1 MNKELDATA
10 LSIRSLSIDAIEKA
24 NSGHPGL
31 PLGAAELAAVL
42 YGKLLRHNPQN
53 PQWVDRDRFILS
65 AGHGSMLLYSILHL
79 SGYDL
84 SLDDIR
90 SFRQV
95 GSRCPGHP
103 EYGMTPGVEATTGP
117 LGQGIATAVGM
128 AVAESMLAARFN
140 TADYTI
146 VDHYTY
152 ALVGEGCLMEG
163 VSSEASSLAG
173 TLKLGKLIVY
183 YDQNKIT
190 IDGSTDIAFTEDIAK
205 RYESYGWQ
213 VLHGSMYSYSDI
225 ETLTEQAKKD
235 PRPSLIMLDSVIGK
249 GAPAVEGTAAA
260 HGAPLGKE
268 KLAQAK
274 EHLGLNPAE
283 QFFVAPEAYAYFA
296 DRKKGFE
303 KQEADWNTRFA
314 AWSAAHPALR
324 KEWDGFFEGGGIDR
338 KVLDG
343 VADPVFKV
351 GEQIA
356 TRAAS
361 KTALNVF
368 AKAFPNLVGGS
379 ADLQGPN
386 AVALQDVRTYTA
398 DSRDGRYIHFGIR
411 EFAMAAIT
419 NGIQLHGG
427 FRAFCATFAVFSD
440 YLRPALRLAALM
452 KIPSIYVL
460 THDSIFVGEDGPT
473 HQPVEVLAS
482 LRAIPNVLVLRP
494 ADAEET
500 AVAWRMALEQKDRP
514 TCLLLS
520 RQNLPVLQKADP
532 DWKTLMKNSGAYI
545 IRNTE
550 GSPDVTV
557 LATGSEVS
565 MACEAAGLAAPQQVR
580 VVSVPS
586 KELLDTASDTYRKQL
601 AGDASHRSI
610 VAEAGV
616 KQGWEGWVLDPR
628 MDIVSIDRFGESGPA
643 KKVAEHLGFTAEALA
658 ARICGKCGD
667 V

>member
-1 MNKELDATA
+1 MNKELDAVA

-31 PLGAAELAAVL
+31 PLGAAELAAML
-42 YGKLLRHNPQN
+42 YAKILRHNPKN
-53 PQWVDRDRFILS
+53 PQWVDRDRFVLS
-65 AGHGSMLLYSILHL
+65 AGHGSMLLYAALHL
-79 SGYDL
+79 AGYDL

-90 SFRQV
+90 SFRQI
-95 GSRCPGHP
+95 GSRCAGHP
-103 EYGMTPGVEATTGP
+103 EYGLTPGVEATTGP
-117 LGQGIATAVGM
+117 LGQGISTAVGM
-128 AVAESMLAARFN
+128 AIAEAMLAARFN
-140 TADYTI
+140 TEEYRI

-183 YDQNKIT
+183 YDKNNIT
-190 IDGSTDIAFTEDIAK
+190 IDGSTDIAFTEDVAK
-205 RYESYGWQ
+205 RYEAYGWQ

-225 ETLTEQAKKD
+225 EQLTAEAKKD
-235 PRPSLIMLDSVIGK
+235 PRPSLIILDSVIGK

-260 HGAPLGKE
+260 HGAPLGQE

-274 EHLGLNPAE
+274 KTLGLDPAK
-283 QFFVAPEAYAYFA
+283 QFFVVPEAYRYFEERQKECA
-296 DRKKGFE
+296 
-303 KQEADWNTRFA
+303 QAEADWNSRFA
-314 AWSAAHPALR
+314 AWSTAHPERR
-324 KEWDGFFEGGGIDR
+324 KEWDRSFVQGGIDQT
-338 KVLDG
+338 VLDG
-343 VADPVFKV
+343 VADPVFKKD
-351 GEQIA
+351 EMIA

-361 KTALNVF
+361 KTALNAF

-386 AVALQDVRTYTA
+386 AVALQDTQSFTA
-398 DSRDGRYIHFGIR
+398 ATPQGRYIHFGIR
-411 EFAMAAIT
+411 EFAMATIT

-452 KIPSIYVL
+452 RIPSIFVL

-473 HQPVEVLAS
+473 HQPVETLAS
-482 LRAIPNVLVLRP
+482 LRAIPNLLVLRP

-500 AVAWRMALEQKDRP
+500 AVAWRIALEQKDRP
-514 TCLLLS
+514 VCLILS
-520 RQNLPVLQKADP
+520 RQNLPILEKADP
-532 DWKTLMKNSGAYI
+532 QWKALMKAAGSYI
-545 IRNTE
+545 VKDTIGT
-550 GSPDVTV
+550 PDVTI

-565 MACEAAGLAAPQQVR
+565 LACEAAELAAPKKVR

-586 KELLDTASDTYRKQL
+586 KELLEAQASSCKAQL
-601 AGDASHRSI
+601 VGNNGRVM

-616 KQGWEGWVLDPR
+616 KQGWEGWVQSSEK
-628 MDIVSIDRFGESGPA
+628 DIFSIERFGESGPA
-643 KKVAEHLGFTAEALA
+643 KKVAEHLGFTAQALA
-658 ARICGKCGD
+658 ARIKE
-667 V
+667 

>member
-1 MNKELDATA
+1 MNKELDAVA

-42 YGKLLRHNPQN
+42 YAKILRHNPKN
-53 PQWVDRDRFILS
+53 PQWVDRDRFVLS
-65 AGHGSMLLYSILHL
+65 AGHGSMLLYAALHL
-79 SGYDL
+79 AGYDL

-90 SFRQV
+90 SFRQI
-95 GSRCPGHP
+95 GSRCAGHP
-103 EYGMTPGVEATTGP
+103 EYGLTPGVEATTGP
-117 LGQGIATAVGM
+117 LGQGISTAVGM
-128 AVAESMLAARFN
+128 AIAEAMLAARFN
-140 TADYTI
+140 TEEYRI

-183 YDQNKIT
+183 YDKNNIT
-190 IDGSTDIAFTEDIAK
+190 IDGSTDIAFTEDVTK
-205 RYESYGWQ
+205 RYEAYGWQ

-225 ETLTEQAKKD
+225 EKLTAEAKKD
-235 PRPSLIMLDSVIGK
+235 SRPSLIILDSVIGK

-260 HGAPLGKE
+260 HGAPLGQE

-274 EHLGLNPAE
+274 KTLGLDPAE
-283 QFFVAPEAYAYFA
+283 QFFVAPEAYRYFEERQKEFA
-296 DRKKGFE
+296 
-303 KQEADWNTRFA
+303 QAEADWNSRFA
-314 AWSAAHPALR
+314 AWSTAYPERR
-324 KEWDGFFEGGGIDR
+324 KEWDRSFVQGGIDQA
-338 KVLDG
+338 VLDG
-343 VADPVFKV
+343 VTGPTFKKD
-351 GEQIA
+351 EMIA

-361 KTALNVF
+361 KTALNAF

-386 AVALQDVRTYTA
+386 AVALQDAQSFTA
-398 DSRDGRYIHFGIR
+398 ATPQGRYIHFGIR
-411 EFAMAAIT
+411 EFAMATIT

-452 KIPSIYVL
+452 RIPSIFVL

-473 HQPVEVLAS
+473 HQPVETLAS
-482 LRAIPNVLVLRP
+482 LRAIPNLLVLRP

-500 AVAWRMALEQKDRP
+500 AVAWRIALEQKDRP
-514 TCLLLS
+514 VCLILS
-520 RQNLPVLQKADP
+520 RQNLPILEKADP
-532 DWKTLMKNSGAYI
+532 QWKALMKAAGSYI
-545 IRNTE
+545 VKDTIGTPN
-550 GSPDVTV
+550 VTI

-565 MACEAAGLAAPQQVR
+565 LACEAAQLAAPKKVR

-586 KELLDTASDTYRKQL
+586 KELLEAQTSSYKEQL
-601 AGDASHRSI
+601 VGSSTTRVM

-616 KQGWEGWVLDPR
+616 KQGWEGWVQSPEKN
-628 MDIVSIDRFGESGPA
+628 IFSIERFGESGPA
-643 KKVAEHLGFTAEALA
+643 KKVAEHLGFTAQALA
-658 ARICGKCGD
+658 ARIKE
-667 V
+667 

>member
-1 MNKELDATA
+1 MNKELDAVA
-10 LSIRSLSIDAIEKA
+10 LSIRCLSIDAIEKA

-42 YGKLLRHNPQN
+42 YGKILKHNPKN
-53 PQWVDRDRFILS
+53 PQWADRDRFVLS

-103 EYGMTPGVEATTGP
+103 EYGVTPGVEATTGP

-128 AVAESMLAARFN
+128 AIAESMLAARFN

-146 VDHYTY
+146 VNHYTY

-183 YDQNKIT
+183 YDKNKIT

-205 RYESYGWQ
+205 RYEAYGWQ
-213 VLHGSMYSYSDI
+213 VLQGSMYSYSDI
-225 ETLTEQAKKD
+225 EDLTAQAKKD

-274 EHLGLNPAE
+274 EHLRLNPAE
-283 QFFVAPEAYAYFA
+283 QFFVAPEAYAYFSERIKA
-296 DRKKGFE
+296 FAER
-303 KQEADWNTRFA
+303 EATWNARFTV
-314 AWSAAHPALR
+314 WSAVHPELR
-324 KEWDGFFEGGGIDR
+324 KEWDRYFAAGGIDHA
-338 KVLDG
+338 VLDSI
-343 VADPVFKV
+343 ADPAFEV
-351 GEQIA
+351 GAMIA

-368 AKAFPNLVGGS
+368 AKELPNLVGGS

-386 AVALQDVRTYTA
+386 AVALQDAKAYTA
-398 DSRDGRYIHFGIR
+398 DARDGRYIHFGIR
-411 EFAMAAIT
+411 EFAMAAVT

-473 HQPVEVLAS
+473 HQPVETLAS
-482 LRAIPNVLVLRP
+482 LRAIPNVLVIRP

-500 AVAWRMALEQKDRP
+500 AVAWRMALEQTSRP

-520 RQNLPVLQKADP
+520 RQNLPVLQKFAS
-532 DWKTLMKNSGAYI
+532 DWKTLMKTSGAYI
-545 IRNTE
+545 IRNVE
-550 GSPDVTV
+550 GSPDDTI

-565 MACEAAGLAAPQQVR
+565 MACEAAEMAAPKRVR
-580 VVSVPS
+580 VISVPA
-586 KELLDTASDTYRKQL
+586 KELLEDTNFQFKEKLLHNSL
-601 AGDASHRSI
+601 HNPI
-610 VAEAGV
+610 VVEAGV
-616 KQGWEGWVLDPR
+616 KQGWEGWTIHSS
-628 MDIVSIDRFGESGPA
+628 DIISIDRFGESGPA

-658 ARICGKCGD
+658 ARLCDKYG
-667 V
+667 VE

>member
-1 MNKELDATA
+1 MNKELDAVA

-42 YGKLLRHNPQN
+42 YAKILRHNPKN

-65 AGHGSMLLYSILHL
+65 AGHGSMLLYTALHL
-79 SGYDL
+79 AGYDL

-90 SFRQV
+90 SFRQI
-95 GSRCPGHP
+95 GSRCAGHP
-103 EYGMTPGVEATTGP
+103 EYGLTPGVEATTGP
-117 LGQGIATAVGM
+117 LGQGISTAVGM
-128 AVAESMLAARFN
+128 AIAEAMLAARFN
-140 TADYTI
+140 TGEHRI

-183 YDQNKIT
+183 YDKNNIT
-190 IDGSTDIAFTEDIAK
+190 IDGSTDIAFTEDVTK
-205 RYESYGWQ
+205 RYEAYGWQ

-225 ETLTEQAKKD
+225 EKLTAEAKKD
-235 PRPSLIMLDSVIGK
+235 PRPSLIILDSVIGK

-260 HGAPLGKE
+260 HGAPLGQE

-274 EHLGLNPAE
+274 KTLGLDPAK
-283 QFFVAPEAYAYFA
+283 QFFVAPEAYRYFA
-296 DRKKGFE
+296 ERQKEFTKA
-303 KQEADWNTRFA
+303 EADWNSRFA
-314 AWSAAHPALR
+314 AWSAAYPERR
-324 KEWDGFFEGGGIDR
+324 KEWDRSFVQGGIDQA
-338 KVLDG
+338 VLDS
-343 VADPVFKV
+343 VADPVFKKD
-351 GEQIA
+351 EMIA

-361 KTALNVF
+361 KTALNAF

-386 AVALQDVRTYTA
+386 AVALQDTQSFTA
-398 DSRDGRYIHFGIR
+398 ATPQGRYIHFGIR
-411 EFAMAAIT
+411 EFAMATIT

-452 KIPSIYVL
+452 RIPSIFVL

-473 HQPVEVLAS
+473 HQPVETLAS
-482 LRAIPNVLVLRP
+482 LRAIPNLLVLRP

-500 AVAWRMALEQKDRP
+500 AVAWRIALEQKDRP
-514 TCLLLS
+514 VCLILS
-520 RQNLPVLQKADP
+520 RQNLPILEKAEP
-532 DWKTLMKNSGAYI
+532 QWKALMKAAGSYI
-545 IRNTE
+545 VKGTDGDPEI
-550 GSPDVTV
+550 TV

-565 MACEAAGLAAPQQVR
+565 LACEAAELAAPKKVR

-586 KELLDTASDTYRKQL
+586 KELLDAQTNPFKAQLVGCSDSR
-601 AGDASHRSI
+601 
-610 VAEAGV
+610 VMVVEAGV
-616 KQGWEGWVLDPR
+616 KQGWEGWVQSPEK
-628 MDIVSIDRFGESGPA
+628 DIFSIERFGESGPA
-643 KKVAEHLGFTAEALA
+643 KKVAEHLGFTAQALA
-658 ARICGKCGD
+658 TRIKE
-667 V
+667 

>member
-1 MNKELDATA
+1 MNKELDAVA

-42 YGKLLRHNPQN
+42 YAKILRHNPKN
-53 PQWVDRDRFILS
+53 PQWVDRDRFVLS
-65 AGHGSMLLYSILHL
+65 AGHGSMLLYAALHL
-79 SGYDL
+79 SGYNL

-95 GSRCPGHP
+95 GSCCAGHP
-103 EYGMTPGVEATTGP
+103 EYGLTPGVEATTGP
-117 LGQGIATAVGM
+117 LGQGVSTAVGM
-128 AVAESMLAARFN
+128 AIAESMLAARFN
-140 TADYTI
+140 TDDYRI

-183 YDQNKIT
+183 YDKNNIT
-190 IDGSTDIAFTEDIAK
+190 IDGSTDIAFTEDVAK
-205 RYESYGWQ
+205 RYEAYGWQ

-225 ETLTEQAKKD
+225 EQLTAEAKKD
-235 PRPSLIMLDSVIGK
+235 PRPSLIILDSVIGK

-260 HGAPLGKE
+260 HGSPLGQE

-274 EHLGLNPAE
+274 RNLGLNPEE
-283 QFFVAPEAYAYFA
+283 QFFVDPEAYRYFA
-296 DRKKGFE
+296 ERQKEFTKA
-303 KQEADWNTRFA
+303 EADWNNRFA
-314 AWSAAHPALR
+314 AWSAVHPDLR
-324 KEWDGFFEGGGIDR
+324 KEWDRSFVQGGIDR
-338 KVLDG
+338 TVLDG
-343 VADPVFKV
+343 VADPVFKKD
-351 GEQIA
+351 EMIA

-361 KTALNVF
+361 KTALNTF

-386 AVALQDVRTYTA
+386 AVALQDAQSFTA
-398 DSRDGRYIHFGIR
+398 ATPQGRYIHFGIR

-452 KIPSIYVL
+452 RIPSIFVL

-473 HQPVEVLAS
+473 HQPVETLAS
-482 LRAIPNVLVLRP
+482 LRAIPNLLVIRP

-500 AVAWRMALEQKDRP
+500 AVAWRLTLEQEDRP
-514 TCLLLS
+514 VCLILS
-520 RQNLPVLQKADP
+520 RQNLPILEKAEP
-532 DWKTLMKNSGAYI
+532 QWKALMKAAGSYI
-545 IRNTE
+545 VKDTVDD
-550 GSPDVTV
+550 PDVTI

-565 MACEAAGLAAPQQVR
+565 LACKAAELAAPKKVR

-586 KELLDTASDTYRKQL
+586 KELLDAQTNPFKTQL
-601 AGDASHRSI
+601 VGNSNTRVMA
-610 VAEAGV
+610 AEAGV
-616 KQGWEGWVLDPR
+616 KQGWEGWVRSPEK
-628 MDIVSIDRFGESGPA
+628 DIFSIDRFGESGPA

-658 ARICGKCGD
+658 ANIKDFG
-667 V
+667 

>member
-1 MNKELDATA
+1 MNKELDAVA

-31 PLGAAELAAVL
+31 PLGAAELAAML
-42 YGKLLRHNPQN
+42 YAKILRHNPKN
-53 PQWVDRDRFILS
+53 PQWADRDRFILS
-65 AGHGSMLLYSILHL
+65 AGHGSMLLYAALHL
-79 SGYDL
+79 AGYDI

-90 SFRQV
+90 SFRQI
-95 GSRCPGHP
+95 GSRCAGHP
-103 EYGMTPGVEATTGP
+103 EYGLTPGVEATTGP
-117 LGQGIATAVGM
+117 LGQGISTAVGM
-128 AVAESMLAARFN
+128 AIAEAMLAARFN
-140 TADYTI
+140 TEEYRI

-183 YDQNKIT
+183 YDKNNIT

-205 RYESYGWQ
+205 RYEAYGWQ
-213 VLHGSMYSYSDI
+213 VVHGSMYSYSDI
-225 ETLTEQAKKD
+225 EKLTAAAKKD
-235 PRPSLIMLDSVIGK
+235 PRPSLIILDSVIGK

-260 HGAPLGKE
+260 HGAPLGQE
-268 KLAQAK
+268 KLAEAK
-274 EHLGLNPAE
+274 RNLGLDPTE
-283 QFFVAPEAYAYFA
+283 QFFVAPEAYRYFEER
-296 DRKKGFE
+296 RKE
-303 KQEADWNTRFA
+303 LAQAEADWNSRFA
-314 AWSAAHPALR
+314 AWSAAYPEQR
-324 KEWDGFFEGGGIDR
+324 QEWNRSFVQGGIDTA
-338 KVLDG
+338 VLDG
-343 VADPVFKV
+343 IADPLFKQD
-351 GEQIA
+351 ESIA

-361 KTALNVF
+361 KTALNTF

-386 AVALQDVRTYTA
+386 AVALQGAQPFTA
-398 DSRDGRYIHFGIR
+398 ATPQGRYIHFGIR

-452 KIPSIYVL
+452 RIPSLFVL

-473 HQPVEVLAS
+473 HQPVETLAS
-482 LRAIPNVLVLRP
+482 LRAIPNLLVLRP

-514 TCLLLS
+514 VCLILS
-520 RQNLPVLQKADP
+520 RQNLPILEKAEP
-532 DWKTLMKNSGAYI
+532 QWKALMNATGSYIVKNTSG
-545 IRNTE
+545 NPE
-550 GSPDVTV
+550 VTI

-565 MACEAAGLAAPQQVR
+565 LACEAAQLAAPKKVR

-586 KELLDTASDTYRKQL
+586 KELLEAQAQSFKEQL
-601 AGDASHRSI
+601 IGGSATRVMI
-610 VAEAGV
+610 VEAGV
-616 KQGWEGWVLDPR
+616 KQGWEGWVRTPAK
-628 MDIVSIDRFGESGPA
+628 DIFSIDRFGESGPA
-643 KKVAEHLGFTAEALA
+643 KKVAEQLGFTAQALA
-658 ARICGKCGD
+658 ARIKER
-667 V
+667 

>member
-1 MNKELDATA
+1 MNKELDAVA

-31 PLGAAELAAVL
+31 PLGAAEFAAVL
-42 YGKLLRHNPQN
+42 YAKILRHNPKN

-65 AGHGSMLLYSILHL
+65 AGHGSMLLYTALHL
-79 SGYDL
+79 AGYDL

-90 SFRQV
+90 SFRQI
-95 GSRCPGHP
+95 GSRCAGHP
-103 EYGMTPGVEATTGP
+103 EYGLTPGVEATTGP
-117 LGQGIATAVGM
+117 LGQGISTAVGM
-128 AVAESMLAARFN
+128 AIAEAMLAARFN
-140 TADYTI
+140 TGEHRI

-183 YDQNKIT
+183 YDKNNIT
-190 IDGSTDIAFTEDIAK
+190 IDGSTDIAFTEDVTK
-205 RYESYGWQ
+205 RYEAYGWQ

-225 ETLTEQAKKD
+225 EKLTAEAKKD
-235 PRPSLIMLDSVIGK
+235 PRPSLIILDSVIGK

-260 HGAPLGKE
+260 HGAPLGQE

-274 EHLGLNPAE
+274 KTLGLDPAK
-283 QFFVAPEAYAYFA
+283 QFFVAPEAYRYFA
-296 DRKKGFE
+296 ERQKEFTKA
-303 KQEADWNTRFA
+303 EADWNSRFA
-314 AWSAAHPALR
+314 AWSAAYPERR
-324 KEWDGFFEGGGIDR
+324 KEWDRSFVQGGIDQA
-338 KVLDG
+338 VLDS
-343 VADPVFKV
+343 VADPVFKKD
-351 GEQIA
+351 EMIA

-361 KTALNVF
+361 KTALNAF

-386 AVALQDVRTYTA
+386 AVALQDTQSFTA
-398 DSRDGRYIHFGIR
+398 ATPQGRYIHFGIR
-411 EFAMAAIT
+411 EFAMATIT

-452 KIPSIYVL
+452 RIPSIFVL

-473 HQPVEVLAS
+473 HQPVETLAS
-482 LRAIPNVLVLRP
+482 LRAIPNLLVLRP

-500 AVAWRMALEQKDRP
+500 AVAWRIALEQKDRP
-514 TCLLLS
+514 VCLILS
-520 RQNLPVLQKADP
+520 RQNLPILEKADP
-532 DWKTLMKNSGAYI
+532 QWKALMKAAGSYI
-545 IRNTE
+545 VKGTDGDPEI
-550 GSPDVTV
+550 TV

-565 MACEAAGLAAPQQVR
+565 LACEAAELAAPKKVR

-586 KELLDTASDTYRKQL
+586 KELLEAQTSSCKAQL
-601 AGDASHRSI
+601 VGNNGSRVM

-616 KQGWEGWVLDPR
+616 KQGWEGWVQSPEK
-628 MDIVSIDRFGESGPA
+628 DIFSIERFGESGPA
-643 KKVAEHLGFTAEALA
+643 KKVAEHLGFTAQALA
-658 ARICGKCGD
+658 TRIKE
-667 V
+667 

>member
-1 MNKELDATA
+1 MNKKLDAVA
-10 LSIRSLSIDAIEKA
+10 LSIRSLAIDAIEKA
-24 NSGHPGL
+24 HSGHPGL

-42 YGKLLRHNPQN
+42 YAHILRHNPEN

-65 AGHGSMLLYSILHL
+65 AGHGSMLLYAALHL
-79 SGYDL
+79 AGYAV
-84 SLDDIR
+84 SIDDIR
-90 SFRQV
+90 SFRQI
-95 GSRCPGHP
+95 GSCCAGHP

-117 LGQGIATAVGM
+117 LGQGISTAVGM
-128 AVAESMLAARFN
+128 AIAESMLAARFN
-140 TADYTI
+140 TDDYRI

-183 YDQNKIT
+183 YDKNHIT
-190 IDGSTDIAFTEDIAK
+190 IDGSTDIAFTEDVAK
-205 RYESYGWQ
+205 RYEAYGWQ

-225 ETLTEQAKKD
+225 ENLTAQAKKD

-260 HGAPLGKE
+260 HGAPLGSE
-268 KLAQAK
+268 NLAQAK
-274 EHLGLNPAE
+274 RNLGLNPAE
-283 QFFVAPEAYAYFA
+283 QFFIAPEAVSYFA
-296 DRKKGFE
+296 ERRKEFSRLEEEWK
-303 KQEADWNTRFA
+303 TRFT
-314 AWSAAHPALR
+314 AWSAAAPEKR
-324 KEWDGFFEGGGIDR
+324 KEWDRCFVKGGIDSD
-338 KVLDG
+338 LLNG
-343 VADPVFKV
+343 IAEPVFSKETPV
-351 GEQIA
+351 A

-361 KTALNVF
+361 KTALNTF

-386 AVALQDVRTYTA
+386 AVALQNTEAFTA
-398 DSRDGRYIHFGIR
+398 ATPQGRYIHFGIR
-411 EFAMAAIT
+411 EFAMAAVT

-452 KIPSIYVL
+452 RIPSIFVL

-473 HQPVEVLAS
+473 HQPVETLAS

-500 AVAWRMALEQKDRP
+500 SVAWRIALEQKDRP
-514 TCLLLS
+514 VCLLLS
-520 RQNLPVLQKADP
+520 RQNLPVLEKAEP
-532 DWKTLMKNSGAYI
+532 QWKARMKDAGSYVVKDTAGA
-545 IRNTE
+545 
-550 GSPDVTV
+550 PDVTV

-565 MACEAAGLAAPQQVR
+565 LVCEAAKLVAPVKVR

-586 KELLDTASDTYRKQL
+586 KELLEAQSYAFKEQLVGGSDTRVM
-601 AGDASHRSI
+601 I
-610 VAEAGV
+610 VEAGV
-616 KQGWEGWVLDPR
+616 KQGWEDWVRSPQDN
-628 MDIVSIDRFGESGPA
+628 IFSIERFGESGPA
-643 KKVAEHLGFTAEALA
+643 NKVAEHLGFTAAALA
-658 ARICGKCGD
+658 ERIKAA
-667 V
+667 VR

>member
-1 MNKELDATA
+1 MNKKLDAVA
-10 LSIRSLSIDAIEKA
+10 LSIRSLAIDAIEKA
-24 NSGHPGL
+24 HSGHPGL

-42 YGKLLRHNPQN
+42 YAHILRHNPEN

-65 AGHGSMLLYSILHL
+65 AGHGSMLLYAALHL
-79 SGYDL
+79 AGYAV
-84 SLDDIR
+84 SIDDIR
-90 SFRQV
+90 SFRQI
-95 GSRCPGHP
+95 GSCCAGHP

-117 LGQGIATAVGM
+117 LGQGISTAVGM
-128 AVAESMLAARFN
+128 AIAESMLAARFN
-140 TADYTI
+140 TDDYRI

-183 YDQNKIT
+183 YDKNHIT
-190 IDGSTDIAFTEDIAK
+190 IDGSTDIAFIEDVAK
-205 RYESYGWQ
+205 RYEAYGWQ

-225 ETLTEQAKKD
+225 ENLTAQAKKD

-260 HGAPLGKE
+260 HGAPLGSE
-268 KLAQAK
+268 NLAQAK
-274 EHLGLNPAE
+274 RNLGLNPAE
-283 QFFVAPEAYAYFA
+283 QFFIAPEAVSYFA
-296 DRKKGFE
+296 ERRKEFSRLEEEWK
-303 KQEADWNTRFA
+303 TRFT
-314 AWSAAHPALR
+314 AWSAAAPEKR
-324 KEWDGFFEGGGIDR
+324 KEWDRCFVKGGIDSD
-338 KVLDG
+338 LLNG
-343 VADPVFKV
+343 IAEPVFAKETPV
-351 GEQIA
+351 A

-361 KTALNVF
+361 KTALNTF

-386 AVALQDVRTYTA
+386 AVALQNTEAFTA
-398 DSRDGRYIHFGIR
+398 ATPQGRYIHFGIR
-411 EFAMAAIT
+411 EFAMAAVT

-452 KIPSIYVL
+452 RIPSIFVL

-473 HQPVEVLAS
+473 HQPVETLAS

-500 AVAWRMALEQKDRP
+500 SVAWRIALEQKDRP
-514 TCLLLS
+514 VCLLLS
-520 RQNLPVLQKADP
+520 RQNLPVLEKAEP
-532 DWKTLMKNSGAYI
+532 QWKARMKDAGSYVVKDTVGA
-545 IRNTE
+545 
-550 GSPDVTV
+550 PDVTV

-565 MACEAAGLAAPQQVR
+565 LVCEAAKLVAPVKVR

-586 KELLDTASDTYRKQL
+586 KELLEAQSYAFKEQL
-601 AGDASHRSI
+601 VGGSNTRVMI
-610 VAEAGV
+610 VEAGV
-616 KQGWEGWVLDPR
+616 KQGWEGWVRSPQD
-628 MDIVSIDRFGESGPA
+628 DIFSIERFGESGPA
-643 KKVAEHLGFTAEALA
+643 NKVAEHLGFTAAALA
-658 ARICGKCGD
+658 ERIKAA
-667 V
+667 VR

>member
-1 MNKELDATA
+1 MNKELDAVA

-42 YGKLLRHNPQN
+42 YAKILRHNPKN

-65 AGHGSMLLYSILHL
+65 AGHGSMLLYAALHL
-79 SGYDL
+79 AGYDL

-90 SFRQV
+90 SFRQI
-95 GSRCPGHP
+95 GSRCAGHP
-103 EYGMTPGVEATTGP
+103 EYGLTPGVEATTGP
-117 LGQGIATAVGM
+117 LGQGISTAVGM
-128 AVAESMLAARFN
+128 AIAEAMLAARFN
-140 TADYTI
+140 TEEYRI

-183 YDQNKIT
+183 YDKNNIT
-190 IDGSTDIAFTEDIAK
+190 IDGSTDIAFTEDVTK
-205 RYESYGWQ
+205 RYEAYGWQ

-225 ETLTEQAKKD
+225 EKLTAEAKKD
-235 PRPSLIMLDSVIGK
+235 PRPSLIILDSVIGK

-260 HGAPLGKE
+260 HGAPLGQE

-274 EHLGLNPAE
+274 KTLGLDPAK
-283 QFFVAPEAYAYFA
+283 QFFVVPEAYRYFEERQKECA
-296 DRKKGFE
+296 
-303 KQEADWNTRFA
+303 QAEADWNSRFA
-314 AWSAAHPALR
+314 AWSAAYPERR
-324 KEWDGFFEGGGIDR
+324 KEWDRSFVQGGIDQA
-338 KVLDG
+338 VLDG
-343 VADPVFKV
+343 VADPVFKKD
-351 GEQIA
+351 EMIA

-361 KTALNVF
+361 KTALNAF

-386 AVALQDVRTYTA
+386 AVALQDAQSFTA
-398 DSRDGRYIHFGIR
+398 ATPQGRYIHFGIR
-411 EFAMAAIT
+411 EFAMATIT

-452 KIPSIYVL
+452 RIPSIFVL

-473 HQPVEVLAS
+473 HQPVETLAS
-482 LRAIPNVLVLRP
+482 LRAIPNLLVLRP

-500 AVAWRMALEQKDRP
+500 AVAWRIALEQKDRP
-514 TCLLLS
+514 ACLILS
-520 RQNLPVLQKADP
+520 RQNLPILEKAEP
-532 DWKTLMKNSGAYI
+532 QWKALMKAAGSYI
-545 IRNTE
+545 VKGTD
-550 GSPDVTV
+550 GTPDVTI

-565 MACEAAGLAAPQQVR
+565 LACEAAQLAAPKKVR

-586 KELLDTASDTYRKQL
+586 KELLEAQTSSYKEQL
-601 AGDASHRSI
+601 EGSRATRVM

-616 KQGWEGWVLDPR
+616 KQGWEGWVQSPEK
-628 MDIVSIDRFGESGPA
+628 DIFSIDRFGESGPA
-643 KKVAEHLGFTAEALA
+643 KKVAEHLGFTAQALA
-658 ARICGKCGD
+658 ARIKE
-667 V
+667 

>member
-1 MNKELDATA
+1 MNKELDAVA

-42 YGKLLRHNPQN
+42 YAKILRHNPKN

-65 AGHGSMLLYSILHL
+65 AGHGSMLLYAALHL
-79 SGYDL
+79 AGYDL

-90 SFRQV
+90 SFRQI
-95 GSRCPGHP
+95 GSRCAGHP
-103 EYGMTPGVEATTGP
+103 EYGLTPGVEATTGP
-117 LGQGIATAVGM
+117 LGQGISTAVGM
-128 AVAESMLAARFN
+128 AIAEAMLAARFN
-140 TADYTI
+140 TEEYRI

-183 YDQNKIT
+183 YDKNNIT
-190 IDGSTDIAFTEDIAK
+190 IDGSTDIAFTEDVTK
-205 RYESYGWQ
+205 RYEAYGWQ

-225 ETLTEQAKKD
+225 EKFTAEAKKD
-235 PRPSLIMLDSVIGK
+235 SRPSLIILDSVIGK

-260 HGAPLGKE
+260 HGAPLGQE

-274 EHLGLNPAE
+274 KTLGLDPAK
-283 QFFVAPEAYAYFA
+283 QFFVAPEAYRYFEERQKEFA
-296 DRKKGFE
+296 
-303 KQEADWNTRFA
+303 QAEADWNSRFA
-314 AWSAAHPALR
+314 AWSAAYPERR
-324 KEWDGFFEGGGIDR
+324 KEWDRSFVQGGIDQT
-338 KVLDG
+338 VLDG
-343 VADPVFKV
+343 VAEPTFKKD
-351 GEQIA
+351 EMIA

-361 KTALNVF
+361 KTALNAF

-386 AVALQDVRTYTA
+386 AVALQDAQSFTA
-398 DSRDGRYIHFGIR
+398 ATPQGRYIHFGIR
-411 EFAMAAIT
+411 EFAMATIT

-452 KIPSIYVL
+452 RIPSIFVL

-473 HQPVEVLAS
+473 HQPVETLAS
-482 LRAIPNVLVLRP
+482 LRAIPNLLVLRP

-500 AVAWRMALEQKDRP
+500 AVAWRIALEQKDRP
-514 TCLLLS
+514 VCLILS
-520 RQNLPVLQKADP
+520 RQNLPILEKADP
-532 DWKTLMKNSGAYI
+532 QWKALMKAAGSYI
-545 IRNTE
+545 VKDTIGT
-550 GSPDVTV
+550 PDVTIF
-557 LATGSEVS
+557 ATGSEVS
-565 MACEAAGLAAPQQVR
+565 LACEAAQLATPKKVR

-586 KELLDTASDTYRKQL
+586 KELLEAQTSSYKEQL
-601 AGDASHRSI
+601 VGSSTTRVM

-616 KQGWEGWVLDPR
+616 KQGWAGWVQSPEK
-628 MDIVSIDRFGESGPA
+628 DIFSIERFGESGPA
-643 KKVAEHLGFTAEALA
+643 KKVAEHLGFTAQALA
-658 ARICGKCGD
+658 ARIKE
-667 V
+667 

>member
-1 MNKELDATA
+1 MNKELDAVA

-42 YGKLLRHNPQN
+42 YAKILRHNPKN

-65 AGHGSMLLYSILHL
+65 AGHGSMLLYTALHL
-79 SGYDL
+79 AGYDL

-90 SFRQV
+90 SFRQI
-95 GSRCPGHP
+95 GSRCAGHP
-103 EYGMTPGVEATTGP
+103 EYGLTPGVEATTGP
-117 LGQGIATAVGM
+117 LGQGISTAVGM
-128 AVAESMLAARFN
+128 AIAEAMLAARFN
-140 TADYTI
+140 TGEHRI

-183 YDQNKIT
+183 YDKNNIT
-190 IDGSTDIAFTEDIAK
+190 IDGSTDIAFTEDVTK
-205 RYESYGWQ
+205 RYEAYGWQ

-225 ETLTEQAKKD
+225 EKLTAEAKKD
-235 PRPSLIMLDSVIGK
+235 PRPSLIILDSVIGK

-260 HGAPLGKE
+260 HGAPLGQE

-274 EHLGLNPAE
+274 KTLGLDPAK
-283 QFFVAPEAYAYFA
+283 QFFVAPEAYRYFA
-296 DRKKGFE
+296 ERQKEFTKA
-303 KQEADWNTRFA
+303 EADWNSRFA
-314 AWSAAHPALR
+314 AWSAAYPERR
-324 KEWDGFFEGGGIDR
+324 KEWDRSFVQGGIDQA
-338 KVLDG
+338 VLDG
-343 VADPVFKV
+343 VADPVFKKD
-351 GEQIA
+351 EMIA

-361 KTALNVF
+361 KTALNAF

-386 AVALQDVRTYTA
+386 AVALQDTQSFTA
-398 DSRDGRYIHFGIR
+398 ATPQGRYIHFGIR
-411 EFAMAAIT
+411 EFAMATIT

-452 KIPSIYVL
+452 RIPSIFVL

-473 HQPVEVLAS
+473 HQPVETLAS
-482 LRAIPNVLVLRP
+482 LRAIPNLLVLRP

-500 AVAWRMALEQKDRP
+500 AVAWRIALEQKDRP
-514 TCLLLS
+514 VCLILS
-520 RQNLPVLQKADP
+520 RQNLPILEKAEP
-532 DWKTLMKNSGAYI
+532 QWKALMKAAGSYI
-545 IRNTE
+545 VKGTDGDPEI
-550 GSPDVTV
+550 TV

-565 MACEAAGLAAPQQVR
+565 LACEAAELAAPKKVR

-586 KELLDTASDTYRKQL
+586 KELLDAQTNPFKAQLVGCSDSR
-601 AGDASHRSI
+601 
-610 VAEAGV
+610 VMVVEAGV
-616 KQGWEGWVLDPR
+616 KQGWEGWVQSPEK
-628 MDIVSIDRFGESGPA
+628 DIFSIERFGESGPA
-643 KKVAEHLGFTAEALA
+643 KKVAEHLGFTAQALA
-658 ARICGKCGD
+658 TRIKE
-667 V
+667 

>member
-1 MNKELDATA
+1 MNKELDAVA

-31 PLGAAELAAVL
+31 PLGAAELAATL
-42 YGKLLRHNPQN
+42 YAKILRHNPKN

-65 AGHGSMLLYSILHL
+65 AGHGSMLLYAALHL
-79 SGYDL
+79 AGYDL

-90 SFRQV
+90 SFRQI
-95 GSRCPGHP
+95 GSRCAGHP
-103 EYGMTPGVEATTGP
+103 EYDLTPGVEATTGP
-117 LGQGIATAVGM
+117 LGQGISTAVGM
-128 AVAESMLAARFN
+128 AIAEAMLAARFN
-140 TADYTI
+140 TEEYRI

-183 YDQNKIT
+183 YDKNNIT
-190 IDGSTDIAFTEDIAK
+190 IDGSTDIAFTEDVTK
-205 RYESYGWQ
+205 RYEAYGWQ

-225 ETLTEQAKKD
+225 DKLTAEAKKD
-235 PRPSLIMLDSVIGK
+235 PRPSLIILDSVIGK

-260 HGAPLGKE
+260 HGAPLGQE

-274 EHLGLNPAE
+274 KTLGIDPTK
-283 QFFVAPEAYAYFA
+283 QFFVAPEAYRYFG
-296 DRKKGFE
+296 DRQKEFA
-303 KQEADWNTRFA
+303 QAEADWNSRFA
-314 AWSAAHPALR
+314 AWSTAYPDLR
-324 KEWDGFFEGGGIDR
+324 KEWDRSFVQGGIDQA
-338 KVLDG
+338 VLDG
-343 VADPVFKV
+343 VADPVFKKD
-351 GEQIA
+351 EMIA

-361 KTALNVF
+361 KTALNAF

-386 AVALQDVRTYTA
+386 AVALQDTQSFTA
-398 DSRDGRYIHFGIR
+398 ATPQGRYIHFGIR
-411 EFAMAAIT
+411 EFAMATIT

-452 KIPSIYVL
+452 RIPSIFVL

-473 HQPVEVLAS
+473 HQPVETLAS

-500 AVAWRMALEQKDRP
+500 AVAWRIALEQKDRP
-514 TCLLLS
+514 VCLILS
-520 RQNLPVLQKADP
+520 RQNLPILEKAEP
-532 DWKTLMKNSGAYI
+532 QWKALMKTVGSYI
-545 IRNTE
+545 VKGTD
-550 GSPDVTV
+550 GTPDVTI

-565 MACEAAGLAAPQQVR
+565 LACEAAELAAPKKVR

-586 KELLDTASDTYRKQL
+586 KELLEAQASSCKAQL
-601 AGDASHRSI
+601 VGNNGRVM

-616 KQGWEGWVLDPR
+616 KQGWEGWVQSPEK
-628 MDIVSIDRFGESGPA
+628 DIFSIERFGESGPA
-643 KKVAEHLGFTAEALA
+643 KKVAEHLEFTAQALA
-658 ARICGKCGD
+658 ARIKE
-667 V
+667 